1 MGLADWQALSRGHWS
16 RDLAY
21 LLGTAVTADK
31 RRLWEKNLVEIYL
44 AELHNAGGPKVDSRD
59 AWLELRRQS
68 FGALW
73 YWTMTLTPSTSM
85 PDMQSEET
93 SLGFIG
99 RIAAFMDDHDALGA
113 FDVRE

>member
-1 MGLADWQALSRGHWS
+1 MGLTDWQALSRGHWS

-21 LLGTAVTADK
+21 VLGTAVPSDK
-31 RRLWEKNLVEIYL
+31 RRLWENEMVELYVS
-44 AELHNAGGPKVDSRD
+44 ELEKEGGPKVDPKE

-93 SLGFIG
+93 TLDFIG
-99 RIAAFMDDHDALGA
+99 RIAALIDDHDALDA
-113 FDVRE
+113 FED